1 MREIFD
7 SFQYSLSRELFN
19 NCKQKLYSLLNFHNK
34 LKLKKLR
41 YVDFKSLKHNTI
53 KPYAIR
59 LNQSITRPE

>member
-53 KPYAIR
+53 KP
-59 LNQSITRPE
+59 